1 MSISV
6 SGCVC
11 LGHVK
16 WRWCFGDKNTVLQGE
31 TNTQFGNGSAGAGDG
46 DAAGAFAG
54 ALAGAGAGVDHAN
67 IVVKFVLVP
76 VGVVC
81 ACAGAPDEV
90 AGRRGSQ
97 QGFRAL
103 KRSFAELD
111 SHSRCR
117 RRVWNVVALRSGPG
131 GARFVVECG
140 GSWSDFG
147 VVWLPCFLKTKGNL
161 STSRCQ
167 YYQLS
172 SRLFDIDVISWAS
185 A

>member
-1 MSISV
+1 MTRTLSYRAK
-6 SGCVC
+6 
-11 LGHVK
+11 H
-16 WRWCFGDKNTVLQGE
+16 
-31 TNTQFGNGSAGAGDG
+31 TQFGSASAGAGDG
-46 DAAGAFAG
+46 VAAS
-54 ALAGAGAGVDHAN
+54 AGAGVAHAN

-76 VGVVC
+76 VGAVC

-117 RRVWNVVALRSGPG
+117 RRVWNVDALRSGRG
-131 GARFVVECG
+131 GARFVVERG

-147 VVWLPCFLKTKGNL
+147 MVWLPCFLKTKG
-161 STSRCQ
+161 T
-167 YYQLS
+167 
-172 SRLFDIDVISWAS
+172 
-185 A
+185 